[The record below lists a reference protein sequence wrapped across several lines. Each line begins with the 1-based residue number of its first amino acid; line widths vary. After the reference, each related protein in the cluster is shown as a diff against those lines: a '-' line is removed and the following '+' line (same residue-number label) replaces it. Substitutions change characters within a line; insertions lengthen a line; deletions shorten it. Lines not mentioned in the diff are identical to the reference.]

1 MKSSL
6 NLFLKNLHL
15 IISLAIVVPT
25 GVIYGC
31 APSTILPQFLNIQV
45 ATNDLS
51 NLLRAIMC
59 LYLGISFVWLLG
71 VLNCKYWKTATQ
83 LTVLFMLTLA
93 SGRLLSMVLDGMPTG
108 GYIFGV
114 TAELFLGLF
123 SLHQLKKYGGPNED
137 D

>member
-1 MKSSL
+1 MKS
-6 NLFLKNLHL
+6 NPNRILKNLHL

-31 APSTILPQFLNIQV
+31 APSTLLPRFLNIQV
-45 ATNDLS
+45 VTNDLS

-59 LYLGISFVWLLG
+59 LYLGISLVWLLG
-71 VLNCKYWKTATQ
+71 ILNCNYWKTATQ
-83 LTVLFMLTLA
+83 LTVLFMLPLA

-108 GYIFGV
+108 GYVFGV

-123 SLHQLKKYGGPNED
+123 SLYQLKKYGGPTEVN
-137 D
+137 